1 MTKEI
6 ETAQQGKD
14 NTVEPSGEDE
24 SEPEGPAKAMHAP
37 EKTVDAPGKEETQ
50 PDQPPELT
58 TDLTPFPKIW
68 EHFGLPENVQDI
80 VRQYLQMKAGEIET
94 LNDKMIEIIV
104 TSVGHVLAAPIGSHI
119 YEEKLEGIVNLVKE
133 AQQIMSEG
141 KDQPH
146 GSDSTG
152 SDESE

>member
-1 MTKEI
+1 MTNEI
-6 ETAQQGKD
+6 ETAQQGKNNTAESSGD
-14 NTVEPSGEDE
+14 NESDPKEPVKTMHT
-24 SEPEGPAKAMHAP
+24 AK
-37 EKTVDAPGKEETQ
+37 KTVHAPGKEETQ

-68 EHFGLPENVQDI
+68 EFFGLPENPQEI
-80 VRQYLQMKAGEIET
+80 VRQYLQIKKGEIEELPDT
-94 LNDKMIEIIV
+94 MIEQIV
-104 TSVGHVLAAPIGSHI
+104 EAVEHVLAAPIGSHI

-133 AQQIMSEG
+133 AQQVMSEG